1 MLVFD
6 KVNMNCLYLKIGI
19 ILSFTLAVIAVVIRS
34 IWQIVVIPTSGTVI
48 IFIPLI
54 FTLLGANALV
64 VYLTIKPSRQKLEHL
79 WVVIGITVV
88 VTAGLVA
95 GVSHFAHFIFS
106 PQADPPLSKV
116 IGFFVLSSSL
126 TAYLLFIWFIWS
138 FRRNRES

>member
-1 MLVFD
+1 
-6 KVNMNCLYLKIGI
+6 MNYSYLKVGI

-64 VYLTIKPSRQKLEHL
+64 TYLTIRPSRQKLEHL
-79 WVVIGITVV
+79 WVVIGLTAVF
-88 VTAGLVA
+88 TAGVVA
-95 GVSHFAHFIFS
+95 GVSHFVHFIFS
-106 PQADPPLSKV
+106 PEADPLLSKI

>member
-6 KVNMNCLYLKIGI
+6 KVNMNYLYLKIGI
-19 ILSFTLAVIAVVIRS
+19 ILSFTFAVIAVVIRS
-34 IWQIVVIPTSGTVI
+34 IWQIVVFPTSGTVI

-64 VYLTIKPSRQKLEHL
+64 AYLTIKPGRQKLKHL
-79 WVVIGITVV
+79 SVVIGITVV

-106 PQADPPLSKV
+106 PEADPPLSKI
-116 IGFFVLSSSL
+116 IGAFVLLSSL

>member
-6 KVNMNCLYLKIGI
+6 RVIMNYLYLKIGI

-34 IWQIVVIPTSGTVI
+34 IWQIVAIPTSGTVI

-54 FTLLGANALV
+54 FTLLGADALV
-64 VYLTIKPSRQKLEHL
+64 AYLTIKPGRQKLEHL
-79 WVVIGITVV
+79 WVVIGLTVV
-88 VTAGLVA
+88 FTAGLVA
-95 GVSHFAHFIFS
+95 GVSHFVHFIFS
-106 PQADPPLSKV
+106 SQADPPLSKV

>member
-64 VYLTIKPSRQKLEHL
+64 VYLTIKPSRRKLEHL

-106 PQADPPLSKV
+106 SEADPLLSKV

>member
-1 MLVFD
+1 
-6 KVNMNCLYLKIGI
+6 MNYLYLKIGI

-54 FTLLGANALV
+54 FTLLGANALCA
-64 VYLTIKPSRQKLEHL
+64 YLTIRPSRQKLEHL

-95 GVSHFAHFIFS
+95 GVSHFVHFIFS
-106 PQADPPLSKV
+106 PEADPPLSKV
-116 IGFFVLSSSL
+116 IGAFVLLSSL